1 MRDRCPQIEPGR
13 VAEVSLVAEAAH
25 SRDAREPEAHTGPK
39 AERGEDASR
48 GQRAA
53 TTRIS
58 TRYLGFASRASTHAR
73 AGVCP
78 GTTHLSHTEFISSK

>member
-1 MRDRCPQIEPGR
+1 MRDRGQQIEPRR
-13 VAEVSLVAEAAH
+13 VAEVYLVAEAAH
-25 SRDAREPEAHTGPK
+25 SLDAPEPDAHPGPG
-39 AERGEDASR
+39 AERGGDAPR

-53 TTRIS
+53 MTRIS